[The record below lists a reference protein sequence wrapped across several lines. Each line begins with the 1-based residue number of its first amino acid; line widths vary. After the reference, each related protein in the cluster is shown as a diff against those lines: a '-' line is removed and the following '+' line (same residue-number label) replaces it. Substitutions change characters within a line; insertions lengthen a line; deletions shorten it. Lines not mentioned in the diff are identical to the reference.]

1 MKKGDEVRRRGRGN
15 FPRLNSWRKWRR
27 SVFRR
32 DDYRCV
38 LCRDWRRLIAPHH
51 ILPKRDFPKL
61 KYAVSNGITLCFTCH
76 KKTFG
81 KEYKFVKRIVNKL
94 FGGLNKWRLI
104 KHYKKRKMLKNLNV
118 GSKKR

>member
-61 KYAVSNGITLCFTCH
+61 KYTVSNGATLCWDCH
-76 KKTFG
+76 KKTILM
-81 KEYKFVKRIVNKL
+81 EYKYIKRIVKKL
-94 FGGLNKWRLI
+94 FGGLDKWRLI
-104 KHYKKRKMLKNLNV
+104 KHYRKHKTRKAKRS